1 MDTIILEGV
10 LFVALIATVAVLL
23 SIVLLYFTPLGVR
36 LRQTKN
42 RRQIERAAELACP
55 VHGPHDARELVRLSS
70 GEQICPDCFKEAV
83 DGKHDW

>member
-1 MDTIILEGV
+1 MDSIIMEGV
-10 LFVALIATVAVLL
+10 LFVALIATLAVLL
-23 SIVLLYFTPLGVR
+23 SIILLQFTPLGMR

-42 RRQIERAAELACP
+42 RREIERAAELVCP
-55 VHGPHDARELVRLSS
+55 VHGPHDVHELVRLSS